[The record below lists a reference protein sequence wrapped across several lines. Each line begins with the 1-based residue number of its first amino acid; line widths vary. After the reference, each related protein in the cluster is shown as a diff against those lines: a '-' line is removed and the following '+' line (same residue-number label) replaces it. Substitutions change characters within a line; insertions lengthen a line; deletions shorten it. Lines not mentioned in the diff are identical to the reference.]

1 MTIVSEPSVRSV
13 PGVAPE
19 RDQREPVQDP
29 AGPPDANRRPVR
41 PLVLLGVWLAITVV
55 GVVVVVLAVG
65 PISEERDQRSLL
77 TGYRTEIEAA
87 TNQAF
92 GLAGI
97 EVPTEAPTLGSPVA
111 IVDVE
116 RIGLSRVVVEG
127 TDPQRTRQG
136 PGHVVGTGGPG
147 QPGNSVIVGRRSLFG
162 GAFAQIDQIQTGDRI
177 LVTTAQGR
185 SVYEVTH
192 VGTHTIEE
200 RSTSDAVSASTTTIA
215 APAEQE
221 PAPVSD
227 DGDPEAADGAPGADG
242 EAAMVP
248 EGPVT
253 VEELYGPS
261 PDDRL
266 TLVSTASGSPVGS
279 DEALVVVA
287 RMDGQA
293 FAPTPQGGRT
303 LGDDGR
309 SGTAGI
315 SAALILA
322 LLAYVVAVVGAVWLH
337 RNVPWRSAY
346 LLTAPV
352 LVALTVVLADELAS
366 TLPAWT

>member
-1 MTIVSEPSVRSV
+1 MTIATEPSIHSV

-19 RDQREPVQDP
+19 RDEREPLPDP
-29 AGPPDANRRPVR
+29 SGPSDADRRPIR

-55 GVVVVVLAVG
+55 GIVVVVLAVG
-65 PISEERDQRSLL
+65 PISEDRDQRSLL
-77 TGYRTEIEAA
+77 TGYRAEIEAA

-97 EVPTEAPTLGSPVA
+97 EVPTEAPSLGSPVA

-127 TDPQRTRQG
+127 TDPQLTRQG

-192 VGTHTIEE
+192 VGTHAIEE
-200 RSTSDAVSASTTTIA
+200 RSTSETARASTTTIA
-215 APAEQE
+215 APAELE
-221 PAPVSD
+221 PSPAAG
-227 DGDPEAADGAPGADG
+227 DGSPEAGEGAQDAEADAP
-242 EAAMVP
+242 MVP
-248 EGPVT
+248 DGPVT

-261 PDDRL
+261 PEDRL
-266 TLVSTASGSPVGS
+266 TLVSSASGSPVRS
-279 DEALVVVA
+279 NEAVVVVA

-303 LGDDGR
+303 PGDDGR

-322 LLAYVVAVVGAVWLH
+322 LLAYVVAVAGAVWLH

>member
-1 MTIVSEPSVRSV
+1 MTIVTDPPVQSPR
-13 PGVAPE
+13 GVARQSSPRQPLE
-19 RDQREPVQDP
+19 EPPTAAEDE
-29 AGPPDANRRPVR
+29 RRPVR
-41 PLVLLGVWLAITVV
+41 PLMLFAAWLAITVV
-55 GVVVVVLAVG
+55 GVVVVILSVG

-77 TGYRTEIEAA
+77 GDYRTEIEAA

-97 EVPTEAPTLGSPVA
+97 EVPTVAPAQGSAVA
-111 IVDVE
+111 IVDIE
-116 RIGLSRVVVEG
+116 RIGLSRVVIEG
-127 TDPQRTRQG
+127 TDPQYTRQG

-147 QPGNSVIVGRRSLFG
+147 QPGNSVIVGRRTLFG
-162 GAFAQIDQIQTGDRI
+162 GAFAQIDQLQTGDRI

-185 SVYEVTH
+185 SVYQVEH

-200 RSTSDAVSASTTTIA
+200 RSTSDAASASSTTTLPTLA
-215 APAEQE
+215 VP
-221 PAPVSD
+221 D
-227 DGDPEAADGAPGADG
+227 AADGAAVTAEEDAPAAEEAPMVRDG
-242 EAAMVP
+242 SL
-248 EGPVT
+248 T
-253 VEELYGPS
+253 VEELFGPS

-266 TLVSTASGSPVGS
+266 TLVTTASGSLMGS
-279 DEALVVVA
+279 DEAAVVVA

-293 FAPTPQGGRT
+293 FVPTPQGGRT
-303 LGDDGR
+303 PGNDGR
-309 SGTAGI
+309 SGTSGI

-352 LVALTVVLADELAS
+352 LVALTVVLADEIAS